1 MAVTLIGTWWSYSSC
16 SCVYSPSEWCTRA
29 SVLWVCSCYAG
40 ILGYVLPSHQRSCL
54 ESNWSNT
61 CCHRW
66 RWTRGC
72 INHIVLFSVLIAHI
86 LKGHLYLTFVCVCVC
101 VCVCVWMFACVA
113 AIHTQTFFSDLN
125 ANMGGGSTIPPLIQN
140 TTTSVLVFFV
150 LLSPCYSPLLIFRF
164 LGLISHLSSTLFH
177 FVARSHLTSFCFL
190 FQQLSFPAFFS
201 GLFHFHSFP
210 CPLHSN

>member
-1 MAVTLIGTWWSYSSC
+1 M
-16 SCVYSPSEWCTRA
+16 
-29 SVLWVCSCYAG
+29 
-40 ILGYVLPSHQRSCL
+40 
-54 ESNWSNT
+54 
-61 CCHRW
+61 
-66 RWTRGC
+66 
-72 INHIVLFSVLIAHI
+72 LIAHI
-86 LKGHLYLTFVCVCVC
+86 LKGHLYLICVCVC
-101 VCVCVWMFACVA
+101 VCVCGCLLALLQSTLRHSSLTSM
-113 AIHTQTFFSDLN
+113 QTW
-125 ANMGGGSTIPPLIQN
+125 GGSTIPPLIQN